1 MLSQG
6 VSNHAHSVLRGLAL
20 TSEQPTYGL
29 CQMFVKLSYLSLYL
43 RLAPHKTYRLGLCVS
58 VVLVIAFGIS
68 TSIVSVLLCL
78 PFEKLWK
85 PDIPGHCIDTNTF
98 YMFSATTN
106 IVFDIAIYVMPIH
119 ILWHLNRK

>member
-1 MLSQG
+1 
-6 VSNHAHSVLRGLAL
+6 
-20 TSEQPTYGL
+20 
-29 CQMFVKLSYLSLYL
+29 MFIKLSYLSLYL
-43 RLAPHKTYRLGLCVS
+43 RIAPHKTYRLALYIS
-58 VVLVIAFGIS
+58 MALVVAFGIA
-68 TSIVSVLLCL
+68 TSVVSMLLCM

-98 YMFSATTN
+98 YMFSTTTN